1 MTVCGVPERAWPYQ
15 CSVDTENGLRFD
27 PNDGTLWYPP
37 ARNEYGAMIELYP
50 TDSDQWVYPN
60 VPTYYPQIPYYTWTA
75 INWTQTSI
83 SLFPVYGLWRNR
95 RDVGSN
101 VNGSV
106 RNWIR
111 TGYPTRLICP
121 GNDPCFGG
129 WYQCVLNIRWGFPST
144 FGGSLSDTQVA
155 IGIRLN
161 GVGSGGNTGY
171 SGGGLLFRGNEE
183 KADFFFPS
191 QSYSRE
197 IYLRPGD
204 SLEAMVL
211 HTSPG
216 SVFAV
221 SGSMSVRWV
230 GSEDPNTVG
239 GGVNQNAA
247 TAYPAPIAGTN
258 T

>member
-1 MTVCGVPERAWPYQ
+1 MTVCGVPERVWPYA

-50 TDSDQWVYPN
+50 TNSDQWINPN
-60 VPTYYPQIPYYTWTA
+60 VPIYYPQIPYYTWTA

-83 SLFPVYGLWRNR
+83 SPIPTPNLWRTR

-101 VNGSV
+101 VNGST

-111 TGYPTRLICP
+111 ADNPTRLICP
-121 GNDPCFGG
+121 GNDPCFAG
-129 WYQCVLNIRWGFPST
+129 WYQCVLNVAWGWPSA
-144 FGGSLSDTQVA
+144 FGGSLSQFA

-161 GVGSGGNTGY
+161 GSGSGGNTGY
-171 SGGGLLFRGNEE
+171 SGGGLLFRGNEQ
-183 KADFFFPS
+183 KSDSFFPR

-204 SLEAMVL
+204 SLEGMVV
-211 HTSPG
+211 HTSPNT
-216 SVFAV
+216 VMAV
-221 SGSMSVRWV
+221 SGSFSVRWV
-230 GSEDPNTVG
+230 GAEDPNTVG
-239 GGVNQNAA
+239 GGVSGNAA
-247 TAYPAPIAGTN
+247 TAYPAPIPGTN